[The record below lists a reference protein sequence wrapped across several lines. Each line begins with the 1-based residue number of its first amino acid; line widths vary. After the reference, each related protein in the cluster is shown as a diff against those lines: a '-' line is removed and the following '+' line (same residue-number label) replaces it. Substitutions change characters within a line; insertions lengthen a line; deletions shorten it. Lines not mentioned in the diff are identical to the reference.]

1 MGEEEAEGK
10 GVGGRGSLG
19 LLPIGTKA
27 PIK

>member
-10 GVGGRGSLG
+10 GKGGRGSLG
-19 LLPIGTKA
+19 LLPIGTKT